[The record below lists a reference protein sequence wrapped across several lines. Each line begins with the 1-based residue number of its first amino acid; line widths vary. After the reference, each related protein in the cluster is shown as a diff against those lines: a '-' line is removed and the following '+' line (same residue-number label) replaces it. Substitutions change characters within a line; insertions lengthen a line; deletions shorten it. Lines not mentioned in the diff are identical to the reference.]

1 MDEAPFPFTSE
12 CEDNMQQDPVAPG
25 ARSPVVTA
33 TGLTKT
39 YTFHKQGAGLLA
51 ALKSVVRRE
60 TETRL
65 AVDAIDLTV
74 HAGEIIGFL
83 GPNGAG
89 KTTTLKMLSGLLYPS
104 SGHLDVL
111 GFTPSKRDVEYL
123 RRIALVMG
131 QKSFLWWDVPA
142 MDSFLLQKDMYGL
155 SDATFRESVDELAT
169 LLDVGDLLDVQVRKT
184 SLGERMKLEL
194 MAALLHRPEIV
205 FLDEP
210 TIGLDVVAKARVRSF
225 LQNINRS
232 RGTTIVITSHDM
244 DDIEALCD
252 RVIIINHGR
261 IEYDGA
267 LSRLVHEIQPRKQVR
282 VTYANPVPSLALPS
296 GLEVSTRST
305 DDPHIHRLE
314 VSREDLGQLL
324 EILPWQGE
332 MVDLEV
338 ADADVDEIIRD
349 LFTREPHENG
359 VQPALVA
366 GSPRG
371 RPQGATLRQVG
382 QPADDSGRER

>member
-1 MDEAPFPFTSE
+1 
-12 CEDNMQQDPVAPG
+12 MQQDHSVFVSSGPVI
-25 ARSPVVTA
+25 TA
-33 TGLTKT
+33 TSLTKT

-65 AVDAIDLTV
+65 AVDAIDLSV
-74 HAGEIIGFL
+74 HAGEVVGFL

-89 KTTTLKMLSGLLYPS
+89 KTTTLKMLSGLLYPT

-111 GFTPSKRDVEYL
+111 GYTPSKRDVEYL

-142 MDSFLLQKDMYGL
+142 MDSFLLQKDMYGIP
-155 SDATFRESVDELAT
+155 DDVFRDSVDELAAM
-169 LLDVGDLLDVQVRKT
+169 LDVGHLLDVQVRKT

-225 LQNINRS
+225 LQEINRT

-252 RVIIINHGR
+252 RVLIINHGR
-261 IEYDGA
+261 IEYDGG
-267 LSRLVHEIQPRKQVR
+267 LTRLVHEVQPRKQVR
-282 VTYANPVPSLALPS
+282 VTYASPVPSLALPS
-296 GLEVSTRST
+296 SLDVASHLAS
-305 DDPHIHRLE
+305 DPHIHRLE
-314 VSREDLGQLL
+314 VSRSDLGALL
-324 EILPWQGE
+324 EYLPRQGE

-338 ADADVDEIIRD
+338 TDADVDEIIRD
-349 LFTREPHENG
+349 LFTR
-359 VQPALVA
+359 
-366 GSPRG
+366 
-371 RPQGATLRQVG
+371 
-382 QPADDSGRER
+382 GREVAR